1 MRTPDMIYSPYTDPE
16 LRDWLRWA
24 SESHEVPM
32 FVRTIAEAAFLADLR
47 NYAQLRPVLREVKRQ
62 YPRPTIVERIR
73 SVVADDFPHY
83 SVVFDEDAWPMVRFR
98 IQDMSGTMLSR
109 ACPPF
114 ELWEL
119 EGLTKDDLRSMI
131 RRLCG
136 SPN

>member
-1 MRTPDMIYSPYTDPE
+1 MIYSANTDPE
-16 LRDWLRWA
+16 LTDWLHWA
-24 SESHEVPM
+24 FESHEVPM
-32 FVRTIAEAAFLADLR
+32 FVQTVAEAAFLADLR
-47 NYAQLRPVLREVKRQ
+47 NYALLRPVLLKLKRQ
-62 YPRPTIVERIR
+62 NPRPTIVERIR

-83 SVVFDEDAWPMVRFR
+83 SVAFDEDAWPMVRLR
-98 IQDMSGTMLSR
+98 IQDMSGTILSR

-136 SPN
+136 SPS